1 MIVAIHQ
8 PQFMPWLGYFDKMD
22 QADFF
27 VLLDNVQYK
36 KNEWQNRNRIKSPKG
51 WQWVTVPVT
60 YRFPERIREVG
71 INRGAPWRRKHRE
84 ALGPSYARTPHF
96 DEVMAAVSF
105 IWEDPRGW
113 EWLWALNLR
122 VIRAFLELG
131 GIGTPLRL
139 ASEFS
144 LPEDPNR
151 RLIEACRALEA
162 DTYLAGAGGAGYMD
176 QPAFE
181 EARIKIAKA
190 CKDHGI
196 VAGIHGTAALAEKHT
211 AAGYQMVTVSSD
223 SAAMGQQAA
232 ADLRRAKG

>member
-1 MIVAIHQ
+1 MILAAHQ
-8 PQFMPWLGYFDKMD
+8 PQYLPWLGYLHKIAS
-22 QADFF
+22 ADVF
-27 VLLDNVQYK
+27 LILDDVQYK
-36 KNEWQNRNRIKSPKG
+36 KNEWQNRNRIKSPEG

-71 INRGAPWRRKHRE
+71 IHRDSPWRRKHRE
-84 ALGPSYARTPHF
+84 ALGSSYARTPHF

-144 LPEDPNR
+144 LPADPSR

-162 DTYLAGAGGAGYMD
+162 DTYLAGAGGADYMD
-176 QPAFE
+176 LPAFE
-181 EARIKIAKA
+181 EARIEVRFQKFECPRYDQVFGEFIPNLSAI
-190 CKDHGI
+190 DYFFHRGP
-196 VAGIHGTAALAEKHT
+196 AASRSFFAER
-211 AAGYQMVTVSSD
+211 QES
-223 SAAMGQQAA
+223 
-232 ADLRRAKG
+232 